1 MSERV
6 QPSGVKTLI
15 WFLLLALVAG
25 GISLAYAGVLRSA
38 ADKYGGGQRGEDMA
52 RCVAEYTAPLKSE
65 TIAES
70 ACACIVTDLGQRRL
84 TMDDLLVSRTA
95 EARDAADACIG
106 MAE

>member
-1 MSERV
+1 MSERA
-6 QPSGVKTLI
+6 QSSGVKTLI

-38 ADKYGGGQRGEDMA
+38 ADKYGGGQRGEDVA
-52 RCVAEYTAPLKSE
+52 RCVAQYTAPLKSE

-70 ACACIVTDLGQRRL
+70 ACACIVTDLGQNRL
-84 TMDDLLVSRTA
+84 TMDDLLVRG
-95 EARDAADACIG
+95 EARAKDAAEACIG